1 MLIYNELYANVKMTA
16 NENKSKFVIILVE
29 HYKVEFVVPLHP
41 IAETIISHCRKANH
55 NDLTTRQDEQT
66 MKEKGDGFVF
76 HPDSSRSVMN
86 SKLYIVG
93 KACGIS

>member
-1 MLIYNELYANVKMTA
+1 MTA

-55 NDLTTRQDEQT
+55 NDLTT
-66 MKEKGDGFVF
+66 G
-76 HPDSSRSVMN
+76 
-86 SKLYIVG
+86 
-93 KACGIS
+93 